1 MMMATSM
8 QKHAVK
14 HNKKSP
20 PDAGFFLSI
29 FSSFASKRLNRA
41 EFHRKQYRS
50 IHNRERDRGMNRRSA
65 GARNHRLYA
74 GAAQQLLKI

>member
-20 PDAGFFLSI
+20 PDAGFFLKI
-29 FSSFASKRLNRA
+29 TGAQHENSSVR
-41 EFHRKQYRS
+41 
-50 IHNRERDRGMNRRSA
+50 
-65 GARNHRLYA
+65 
-74 GAAQQLLKI
+74 

>member
-20 PDAGFFLSI
+20 PDAGFFYQ
-29 FSSFASKRLNRA
+29 FSVALR
-41 EFHRKQYRS
+41 Q
-50 IHNRERDRGMNRRSA
+50 SA
-65 GARNHRLYA
+65 
-74 GAAQQLLKI
+74 